1 MNDRALLGLTNNLLQ
16 IIFVEHLVESIKEA
30 KQSNK
35 VKNTFTFNKSSI
47 GKRCWGTKPLL
58 SRL

>member
-35 VKNTFTFNKSSI
+35 VKNIFTFNKSSI
-47 GKRCWGTKPLL
+47 GKRC
-58 SRL
+58 